1 MHIASLGLR
10 QTCSRMQSTHPKQRR
25 SVLVGQ
31 RGRWVPQS
39 PDESIL
45 RKDQFQISGLSRE
58 RKTPIL
64 APAQHRGPRER
75 GVCVSM
81 AEYCFP
87 ALLCLLLPVRLL
99 AAAGEARG
107 VKRT

>member
-1 MHIASLGLR
+1 MHIASLDLR

-39 PDESIL
+39 PDESSL

-64 APAQHRGPRER
+64 APVQHSGPGER
-75 GVCVSM
+75 GVSM

-99 AAAGEARG
+99 VAAGEARG